1 MRMRTDLRPS
11 LRSSTVRG
19 STVRSSAVRRL
30 AVPAALAAGG
40 VLLVAGPASAHVT
53 VQPGQAAAGS
63 ADQVFAFRV
72 PNESDTASTVKVDV
86 FFPSDH
92 PIASALV
99 GTVPGWSSEV
109 RTTKLAQPIQTDD
122 GQVTEAVSE
131 IVWTGGK
138 IAPGQYQD
146 FTVDFGQLPKDAKQL
161 VFKTLQTYSD
171 GTVTRWIDPPAASGG
186 TEPQRPAPTLDL
198 SASSSGSGSSDSKDS
213 APSGGGNQQAASASR
228 PSDSDDAAR
237 VLGGVGV
244 AVGVA
249 GVVLGFLGWRRGGR
263 GSAS

>member
-1 MRMRTDLRPS
+1 MRTPALRTRG
-11 LRSSTVRG
+11 LRTPL
-19 STVRSSAVRRL
+19 RRL

-40 VLLVAGPASAHVT
+40 VLLLAGPASAHVT
-53 VQPGQAAAGS
+53 VQPDAATAGA

-86 FFPSDH
+86 YFPPTY

-99 GTVPGWSSEV
+99 GAVPGWTSEV
-109 RTTKLAQPIQTDD
+109 KTTKLAQPIQTDD
-122 GQVTEAVSE
+122 GPVTDAVSE
-131 IVWTGGK
+131 IIWTGGK

-146 FTVDFGQLPKDAKQL
+146 FTVDFGQLPKDARQL

-171 GTVTRWIDPPAASGG
+171 GSVVRWIDAPATSGG
-186 TEPQRPAPTLDL
+186 TEPQHPAPTLNLTAAASDTG
-198 SASSSGSGSSDSKDS
+198 SAGSTDAKASGGSGQATVAASST
-213 APSGGGNQQAASASR
+213 
-228 PSDSDDAAR
+228 SDSDTAAR

-263 GSAS
+263 RSTS

>member
-1 MRMRTDLRPS
+1 MRKRTDLR
-11 LRSSTVRG
+11 TF
-19 STVRSSAVRRL
+19 VRRL

-40 VLLVAGPASAHVT
+40 VLLIAGPASAHVT
-53 VQPGQAAAGS
+53 VQPDQAAAGA

-86 FFPSDH
+86 YFPADH

-99 GTVPGWSSEV
+99 GAVPGWTSEV
-109 RTTKLAQPIQTDD
+109 KTAKLAQPIQTDD

-146 FTVDFGQLPKDAKQL
+146 FTVDFGQLPKDTKQL

-171 GTVTRWIDPPAASGG
+171 GSVVRWIDAPAAGG
-186 TEPQRPAPTLDL
+186 TEPQHPAPTLNLTAASGSTDA
-198 SASSSGSGSSDSKDS
+198 STSHSGGSQNTAAGSSSSSSS
-213 APSGGGNQQAASASR
+213 
-228 PSDSDDAAR
+228 SDDAAR
-237 VLGGVGV
+237 VLGGIGV
-244 AVGVA
+244 VVGVA

-263 GSAS
+263 GSNS

>member
-1 MRMRTDLRPS
+1 MRTRTDLRTH
-11 LRSSTVRG
+11 L
-19 STVRSSAVRRL
+19 RRL
-30 AVPAALAAGG
+30 AVPASLAAGA

-53 VQPGQAAAGS
+53 VQPDAATAGA

-86 FFPSDH
+86 YFPTDH

-99 GTVPGWSSEV
+99 GPVAGWTSEV
-109 RTTKLAQPIQTDD
+109 KTTKLAQPIQTDD
-122 GQVTEAVSE
+122 GPVTDAVSE

-146 FTVDFGQLPKDAKQL
+146 FSVDFGQLPKDAKQL

-171 GTVTRWIDPPAASGG
+171 GSVVRWIDTPAASGG
-186 TEPQRPAPTLDL
+186 TEPQHPAPTLNLSAAGTGSGSTAGSTDASASGGGSQA
-198 SASSSGSGSSDSKDS
+198 SASSSSSG
-213 APSGGGNQQAASASR
+213 
-228 PSDSDDAAR
+228 SDDAAR
-237 VLGGVGV
+237 VLGGIGV
-244 AVGVA
+244 VVGVA

-263 GSAS
+263 GNAS

>member
-1 MRMRTDLRPS
+1 MRMRTDLR
-11 LRSSTVRG
+11 T
-19 STVRSSAVRRL
+19 AARRL

-53 VQPGQAAAGS
+53 VQPGQAAAGA
-63 ADQVFAFRV
+63 ADQVFSFRV

-86 FFPSDH
+86 FFPTDH

-99 GTVPGWSSEV
+99 SPVAGWTSEV
-109 RTTKLAQPIQTDD
+109 KTAKLTTPIQTDD
-122 GQVTEAVSE
+122 GPVTEAVSE
-131 IVWTGGK
+131 IVWTSGK

-171 GTVTRWIDPPAASGG
+171 GSVVRWIDAPAASGG
-186 TEPQRPAPTLDL
+186 AEPQHPAPTLNL
-198 SASSSGSGSSDSKDS
+198 SASGTGSTDA
-213 APSGGGNQQAASASR
+213 APTGNAQPTASAAKS
-228 PSDSDDAAR
+228 SDSDDAAR
-237 VLGGVGV
+237 VLGGIGV

-249 GVVLGFLGWRRGGR
+249 GVALGFLGWRRGGR

>member
-1 MRMRTDLRPS
+1 MRTDLRTS
-11 LRSSTVRG
+11 VR
-19 STVRSSAVRRL
+19 RPAVRRL

-40 VLLVAGPASAHVT
+40 VLLLAGPASAHVT
-53 VQPGQAAAGS
+53 VQPDAATAGA

-86 FFPSDH
+86 FFPPTH

-99 GTVPGWSSEV
+99 GAVPGWTSEV
-109 RTTKLAQPIQTDD
+109 KTTKLATPIQTDD
-122 GQVTEAVSE
+122 GPVTDAVSE

-146 FTVDFGQLPKDAKQL
+146 FTVDFGQLPKDTKQL

-171 GTVTRWIDPPAASGG
+171 GSVVRWIDAPATSGG
-186 TEPQRPAPTLDL
+186 TEPQHPAPTLNLTAAGSD
-198 SASSSGSGSSDSKDS
+198 AGSGSTDAKT
-213 APSGGGNQQAASASR
+213 SGGSSSQTAASSTGSE
-228 PSDSDDAAR
+228 SDTAAR
-237 VLGGVGV
+237 VLAGVGV
-244 AVGVA
+244 AVGLA
-249 GVVLGFLGWRRGGR
+249 GVALGFLGWRRGGR